1 MKILGRRGANSASAP
16 CISVYTI
23 YRPLFSA
30 VQYGFNNEIETN
42 TNVKDKEA
50 FFRLI
55 NMILWNTPELNDSQ
69 ERQYF
74 YRRQGLFGRPMPMMF
89 HRQDNLG
96 MISQKKSLIT
106 IFGHKDKMKNFIKNF
121 DNFH

>member
-1 MKILGRRGANSASAP
+1 MGSSMSSIMWSKLILLAIFVVVQP
-16 CISVYTI
+16 VYCTEK
-23 YRPLFSA
+23 YQNNLWNPYNLDTQKSA

-74 YRRQGLFGRPMPMMF
+74 IEDKAYLVGLC
-89 HRQDNLG
+89 L
-96 MISQKKSLIT
+96 L
-106 IFGHKDKMKNFIKNF
+106 
-121 DNFH
+121 